1 MFLLKV
7 LNAIFILYSWEKTKF
22 RKQNGRKCQYL
33 DENGKWKS
41 TGKDTIAEAKQ
52 WYYSGKGKDKITFS
66 EISNTMSDEKVMLL
80 IGHKAWRSCYDQR
93 NPEQVIKK
101 LKTM

>member
-1 MFLLKV
+1 MEVNRKGYNSRSKAMVLL
-7 LNAIFILYSWEKTKF
+7 
-22 RKQNGRKCQYL
+22 
-33 DENGKWKS
+33 WKS
-41 TGKDTIAEAKQ
+41 
-52 WYYSGKGKDKITFS
+52 KDKITFS

-80 IGHKAWRSCYDQR
+80 MGHKAWRSCYDQR

>member
-1 MFLLKV
+1 MK
-7 LNAIFILYSWEKTKF
+7 KTKF

-33 DENGKWKS
+33 DE
-41 TGKDTIAEAKQ
+41 T
-52 WYYSGKGKDKITFS
+52 KGRPQYALMTTFMTN
-66 EISNTMSDEKVMLL
+66 ISNTMSDEKVMFLM
-80 IGHKAWRSCYDQR
+80 GHKAWMSCYDQI